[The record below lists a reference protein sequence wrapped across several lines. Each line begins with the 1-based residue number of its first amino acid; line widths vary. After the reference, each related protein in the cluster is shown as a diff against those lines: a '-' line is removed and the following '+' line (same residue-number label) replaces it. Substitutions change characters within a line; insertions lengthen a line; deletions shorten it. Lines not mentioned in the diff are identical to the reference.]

1 MKRITIA
8 ILVLGLA
15 MLACA
20 TVTVTNLSQD
30 NNAVIQVTLPDEAY
44 GTTKLNPGESI
55 DYLATTGGAYS
66 VEVIPDQEYLAWLQT
81 VRGIIVTTLAADPSV
96 AVAPHST
103 VLEQLVNVQDAIRQL
118 PHSGTNCSG
127 SIPNDTPD
135 NYTIEVSLSYDAGN
149 VQWSCTATAGP
160 G

>member
-1 MKRITIA
+1 MKCKIFA
-8 ILVLGLA
+8 VLALGLA

-30 NNAVIQVTLPDEAY
+30 DNAVIQVTLPDEAY
-44 GTTKLNPGESI
+44 GTIKLSPGESI
-55 DYLATTGGAYS
+55 DYLATTGGAYT
-66 VEVIPDQEYLAWLQT
+66 VEVIPDQEYLAWLQS
-81 VRGIIVTTLAADPSV
+81 VRGIIVATLATDPSV

-103 VLEQLVNVQDAIRQL
+103 VLEHLVNVQDAIRQL

-127 SIPNDTPD
+127 SIPKDAPD
-135 NYTIEVSLSYDAGN
+135 NYTIEVSLSYDVGN